1 MVMNNMKSA
10 LHMLLLVVG
19 LLVFTFAIPG
29 QGIGGKIPKP
39 EGYPSKSLEYVVP
52 WGAGGGSDTFG
63 RVVCIPARR
72 EMGVSIVVVNMP
84 GGAGAVGTEYVMKQ
98 PADGYTLFG
107 ITNDLDVN
115 YLLGRSSYT
124 PHKDLIPIIRAHVD
138 VSSIMAGQKSPAQTW
153 QGLVEYAKANPGKL
167 TMGGIGAL
175 ASDER
180 WGQMVWEAAGA
191 KVSYVP
197 FDDAGEMHAALL
209 GGHIDTMFEEPG
221 VVTGMVDEG
230 LLKPVIILTEKRIA
244 KFPDVLSAGEIGVV
258 PPMMWRGIAVK
269 RGTPPEIVKYL
280 EKVFTKSLES
290 DLYQSFEKGRLLY
303 LYPGFL
309 GSEDLM
315 KVWENEF
322 ELNEKALKK
331 QGLIK

>member
-1 MVMNNMKSA
+1 MVYYKKEAKLSI
-10 LHMLLLVVG
+10 LWLIVG
-19 LLVFTFAIPG
+19 LLAFTLIIPASVV
-29 QGIGGKIPKP
+29 GGKIPKP
-39 EGYPSKSLEYVVP
+39 KDFPSRSIEYVVP

-63 RVVCIPARR
+63 RVINIKARR
-72 EMGVSIVVVNMP
+72 EMGVSVVVINLP
-84 GGAGAVGTEYVMKQ
+84 GGAGAVGTQYVMKQ

-115 YLLGRSSYT
+115 YLLGRSKYT
-124 PHKDLIPIIRAHVD
+124 PHKDLTPIIRAHVD
-138 VSSIMAGQKSPAQTW
+138 VSSIMAGKNSPAQTW
-153 QGLVEYAKANPGKL
+153 QGLIDYAKKNPGKL

-180 WGQMVWEAAGA
+180 WGQMVWEKAGV

-209 GGHIDTMFEEPG
+209 GGHIDTIFEEPG
-221 VVTGMVDEG
+221 VVIGMVEEK
-230 LLKPVIILTEKRIA
+230 LIIPVMILTEKRLA
-244 KFPDVLSAGEIGVV
+244 RFPDVPAAGEIGVV

-280 EKVFTKSLES
+280 EQVFTKSLKS
-290 DLYQSFEKGRLLY
+290 KMYKSFEKNRLLY
-303 LYPGFL
+303 LYPGYL

-315 KVWENEF
+315 KVWEKEF
-322 ELNEKALKK
+322 ELNEKALKI

>member
-1 MVMNNMKSA
+1 M
-10 LHMLLLVVG
+10 
-19 LLVFTFAIPG
+19 
-29 QGIGGKIPKP
+29 
-39 EGYPSKSLEYVVP
+39 SL
-52 WGAGGGSDTFG
+52 
-63 RVVCIPARR
+63 
-72 EMGVSIVVVNMP
+72 
-84 GGAGAVGTEYVMKQ
+84 
-98 PADGYTLFG
+98 
-107 ITNDLDVN
+107 
-115 YLLGRSSYT
+115 
-124 PHKDLIPIIRAHVD
+124 
-138 VSSIMAGQKSPAQTW
+138 
-153 QGLVEYAKANPGKL
+153 
-167 TMGGIGAL
+167 
-175 ASDER
+175 
-180 WGQMVWEAAGA
+180 
-191 KVSYVP
+191 

-290 DLYQSFEKGRLLY
+290 DLYRSFEQGRLLY

-322 ELNEKALKK
+322 DE
-331 QGLIK
+331 